1 MKTMSQGVAIDGN
14 LQLIF
19 NITSIKSCSE
29 TANKCRCGTKFHT
42 TLGSQIGAVLS
53 PLAKTLSKIYS
64 SFLLVLLAC
73 FCQFWTAF
81 PSLIFSNVYPL
92 SLTLGLSSQVY
103 KSSIC
108 KFNRQWPI
116 AQKRTVTI

>member
-53 PLAKTLSKIYS
+53 HSGKLCLKLYS
-64 SFLLVLLAC
+64 SFLLVSVS
-73 FCQFWTAF
+73 FGQ
-81 PSLIFSNVYPL
+81 L
-92 SLTLGLSSQVY
+92 S
-103 KSSIC
+103 
-108 KFNRQWPI
+108 R
-116 AQKRTVTI
+116 R